1 VIVLLVYAGSLVSYY
16 LLSGSQRALPRPDL
30 GYSGD
35 TIVQV
40 TLQSMHPVD
49 NRVDVK
55 VRVIPADTLM
65 DQRLQVLNTDISV
78 RFYPPNTLGD
88 VQYQKGQFPPEVATT
103 MTATGDADDWPFDS
117 YSTDALGAD
126 VLVGSGD
133 ARQFVNARVEATGAL
148 DGWDISSAH
157 SGPSSQASG
166 TGDFATITLRRAVG
180 PLAFSLGICL
190 VLITLPVLALWVSI
204 EMIRGRKNFL
214 PPYSTWYAGML
225 FAVVPLRN
233 LLPGAPPFGAWI
245 DQALVLW
252 VLIALVAAMV
262 TYFIAWYRRSE

>member
-1 VIVLLVYAGSLVSYY
+1 MIVLLVYAGSLVSYY
-16 LLSGSQRALPRPDL
+16 LLSGSQRALPPPDL

-88 VQYQKGQFPPEVATT
+88 VQYQQGQFPPEVATT

-117 YSTDALGAD
+117 KGFQPRM
-126 VLVGSGD
+126 GSDQGSKRTTSRFSR
-133 ARQFVNARVEATGAL
+133 AAAC
-148 DGWDISSAH
+148 I
-157 SGPSSQASG
+157 ASK
-166 TGDFATITLRRAVG
+166 
-180 PLAFSLGICL
+180 C
-190 VLITLPVLALWVSI
+190 
-204 EMIRGRKNFL
+204 
-214 PPYSTWYAGML
+214 
-225 FAVVPLRN
+225 
-233 LLPGAPPFGAWI
+233 
-245 DQALVLW
+245 
-252 VLIALVAAMV
+252 
-262 TYFIAWYRRSE
+262 

>member
-1 VIVLLVYAGSLVSYY
+1 MIVLLVYAGSLVSYY
-16 LLSGSQRALPRPDL
+16 LLSGSQRALPPPDL

-40 TLQSMHPVD
+40 TVQSMHPVD

-133 ARQFVNARVEATGAL
+133 ARQFVNAEWKRRELSTAGTFRAPTVAHRVRRRVPA
-148 DGWDISSAH
+148 IS
-157 SGPSSQASG
+157 QR
-166 TGDFATITLRRAVG
+166 LR
-180 PLAFSLGICL
+180 
-190 VLITLPVLALWVSI
+190 
-204 EMIRGRKNFL
+204 
-214 PPYSTWYAGML
+214 
-225 FAVVPLRN
+225 
-233 LLPGAPPFGAWI
+233 
-245 DQALVLW
+245 
-252 VLIALVAAMV
+252 
-262 TYFIAWYRRSE
+262 